1 MKPSVL
7 SLPSSAV
14 AHPRKGRREAI
25 RDPQADV
32 EALCV
37 RDPPLFR
44 TFEQRARLIRALR
57 RCQVSTRHTRTVYQS
72 LCAGQNASRRDFHLQ

>member
-37 RDPPLFR
+37 RDPPSSVPSSSGPGSSVLLDAA
-44 TFEQRARLIRALR
+44 TFQHDTRGQFIKPLR
-57 RCQVSTRHTRTVYQS
+57 RPECKPP
-72 LCAGQNASRRDFHLQ
+72 